1 MKLTFYVIVDTTKKQ
16 EFLKGGVPVSAI
28 VYFSRNISEKT
39 VTIAENINMND
50 SIIWVI
56 YMKNVG

>member
-28 VYFSRNISEKT
+28 VYFSREITPEK
-39 VTIAENINMND
+39 VVELYKKRGKRCP
-50 SIIWVI
+50 VRLR
-56 YMKNVG
+56 